1 MANLEAAGQREVEL
15 KRLMRE
21 KQTEIR
27 EAKKQRRQGGAN
39 FSGGRMSKK
48 EQNAENM
55 RRDEL
60 KRLEEG
66 LLPGEPDR
74 TPAPTT
80 RDLFSSAAAH
90 STDHAGGTAQ
100 RYPGRVPVGPN
111 EELEDKDEEVDGS
124 CDSDDIDHDDLGD
137 AEEEEDTGED
147 AVDAAVGGRRGV
159 ARRRY
164 ELV

>member
-1 MANLEAAGQREVEL
+1 MDVGWMGWMTMEDELFLAEVANLEAAGQREVEL
-15 KRLMRE
+15 KRLIRE

-27 EAKKQRRQGGAN
+27 EAKKQRRQGGTN
-39 FSGGRMSKK
+39 FSVGRMSKR

-80 RDLFSSAAAH
+80 RDLTIGVMRSGLAIYRCLRTSSA
-90 STDHAGGTAQ
+90 
-100 RYPGRVPVGPN
+100 
-111 EELEDKDEEVDGS
+111 LEGYLPPSPASV
-124 CDSDDIDHDDLGD
+124 C
-137 AEEEEDTGED
+137 
-147 AVDAAVGGRRGV
+147 
-159 ARRRY
+159 
-164 ELV
+164 